1 MRLLISSAVFYL
13 AEGLAMIIGGWGL
26 LSLANAALNA
36 ATITAGLVGA
46 LASGGLIVSALL
58 LLVLANIGHVLSVQ
72 ARNATLAVPQRAA
85 AGHRAEPRLSAP
97 VDSDHTA

>member
-36 ATITAGLVGA
+36 TTVTAGLVGA

-58 LLVLANIGHVLSVQ
+58 LLVLANIGHVLALQ
-72 ARNATLAVPQRAA
+72 ARAGSPPAPGRPA
-85 AGHRAEPRLSAP
+85 AGPRAEPRLSA
-97 VDSDHTA
+97 DADTNQTT